1 MIKMSLLAINKF
13 IFQCMSHV
21 VGYMYDQQ
29 IHCLIDNIYQ
39 YEHIY
44 NKWSWPLIIQT
55 TTYTN
60 NMINNCET
68 EKDTIKTV

>member
-1 MIKMSLLAINKF
+1 
-13 IFQCMSHV
+13 MSHV

-39 YEHIY
+39 HEHIY

-55 TTYTN
+55 NTYTN